1 MWERTIRALSHL
13 QYFFLCAAQKMRGEI
28 PSLPAPLWKQR
39 DGFSVPH
46 FLWNMGEGRM
56 HRMEAGEGLRM
67 LGSLFGV
74 FWLSLAFTGVVQ
86 AALALVDGQMFHV
99 EH

>member
-1 MWERTIRALSHL
+1 
-13 QYFFLCAAQKMRGEI
+13 
-28 PSLPAPLWKQR
+28 
-39 DGFSVPH
+39 
-46 FLWNMGEGRM
+46 
-56 HRMEAGEGLRM
+56 M

-99 EH
+99 EHRKAGSIGMFHVEHSGGACFIPENPAHTCSTWNICR

>member
-1 MWERTIRALSHL
+1 MAT
-13 QYFFLCAAQKMRGEI
+13 
-28 PSLPAPLWKQR
+28 
-39 DGFSVPH
+39 
-46 FLWNMGEGRM
+46 
-56 HRMEAGEGLRM
+56 GEGLRM

-86 AALALVDGQMFHV
+86 VALALVDGQMFHV

>member
-1 MWERTIRALSHL
+1 
-13 QYFFLCAAQKMRGEI
+13 
-28 PSLPAPLWKQR
+28 
-39 DGFSVPH
+39 
-46 FLWNMGEGRM
+46 M
-56 HRMEAGEGLRM
+56 HRMAAGEGLRM

-86 AALALVDGQMFHV
+86 AALALVDGKMFHV

>member
-1 MWERTIRALSHL
+1 
-13 QYFFLCAAQKMRGEI
+13 
-28 PSLPAPLWKQR
+28 
-39 DGFSVPH
+39 
-46 FLWNMGEGRM
+46 
-56 HRMEAGEGLRM
+56 M

-99 EH
+99 EHRKAGSIGMFHVEHLPVKSR